1 MLSGKALTIA
11 LITCICSFLSLFG
24 SVLIILSY
32 FIARSKST
40 PKSAFL
46 ILHLATSDFLWFL
59 AASVMSAIWL
69 TNDGNVP
76 DGVCYIAA
84 PVIVFTRMA
93 SLIWTCVIS
102 YNVLMSVRK
111 RKWFWKNQEEDWET
125 YRKIYFF
132 VICVLAAPSTLLTM
146 ISQYTAKAGEPLGC
160 APLSESLGAWYV
172 IIFTEMVP
180 IFLAFFFNIYVFFM
194 VRDKMTKSAVPQSVR
209 NKRKRVMY
217 HYIIV
222 CILCWTPIIVLEFFQ
237 VERLEPFLLDGF
249 ARTSLYMSGFLNF
262 LVFGMQDPHLKRSME
277 VIMHRLGLGRLA
289 ESLGISTNPLK
300 ARLKSGDVEK
310 NVMFQE
316 ESLIKNADLS
326 KDRFSIY
333 RNRKL
338 SKDDKRDLYEQR
350 PDLDPKF
357 RTTSANKSSSKN
369 APRKSAMKNS
379 SSNNTTGSATFSSPA
394 PPTYRLRS
402 SDCSDDLQLEAPLL
416 SSYRESFNSAT
427 NNNSANV
434 QNPMSPQA
442 TSPPTTIRVGVQ
454 MQARAQSND
463 SQHSMTQHDMTTL
476 SNLALTANTLL
487 DIDQDQNQHQHHQRN
502 SDIAVAAPAVADVE
516 NDYPGEEEEN
526 IDHSHDEDEEDSS
539 SNESSDDEID
549 EEDEYLMQPPSQ

>member
-1 MLSGKALTIA
+1 MVIA
-11 LITCICSFLSLFG
+11 LITCICSFLSLGG
-24 SVLIILSY
+24 SLLIILSY

-40 PKSAFL
+40 PKTAFL

-59 AASVMSAIWL
+59 AASVMSTIWL

-93 SLIWTCVIS
+93 SLIWTCVVS
-102 YNVLMSVRK
+102 FNVLMSVRK

-125 YRKIYFF
+125 YRKFYFAIIF
-132 VICVLAAPSTLLTM
+132 LFAAPSTLLTM
-146 ISQYTAKAGEPLGC
+146 VSQYTAKAGEPLGC
-160 APLSESLGAWYV
+160 APLSESLGAWYI

-180 IFLAFFFNIYVFFM
+180 IFLAFCFNMFVFFM

-217 HYIIV
+217 HYIVV
-222 CILCWTPIIVLEFFQ
+222 CILCWIPMIVLEFFQ
-237 VERLEPFLLDGF
+237 VERLEPFALDVF
-249 ARTSLYMSGFLNF
+249 ARVALYLSGFLNF

-277 VIMHRLGLGRLA
+277 VVMYRLGLGSLA
-289 ESLGISTNPLK
+289 ESLGISTVALR
-300 ARLKSGDVEK
+300 AELKSGDVEK

-316 ESLIKNADLS
+316 ETLISNADLS

-338 SKDDKRDLYEQR
+338 SKDDKKDLYEQR

-357 RTTSANKSSSKN
+357 RTFGPSDKGKSGGKGKAISGT
-369 APRKSAMKNS
+369 APRKSALKNS
-379 SSNNTTGSATFSSPA
+379 TAPA
-394 PPTYRLRS
+394 PSAAVPVPTYRLRS

-416 SSYRESFNSAT
+416 SSYRESFNAAAAGSAGT
-427 NNNSANV
+427 NV
-434 QNPMSPQA
+434 QNPMQNSPNSTNGLS
-442 TSPPTTIRVGVQ
+442 TSPPRGVQ
-454 MQARAQSND
+454 MRAMSND
-463 SQHSMTQHDMTTL
+463 SQQSLTSHDVTTL
-476 SNLALTANTLL
+476 SNLALTGAELL
-487 DIDQDQNQHQHHQRN
+487 TATNDEGVERT
-502 SDIAVAAPAVADVE
+502 SDVE
-516 NDYPGEEEEN
+516 AQ
-526 IDHSHDEDEEDSS
+526 EEDALVSNDGASS
-539 SNESSDDEID
+539 DEESSDDEID